1 MNTYK
6 PFKGLKVIELA
17 SVLAGPSVGMF
28 FAELG
33 ATVFK
38 IENPNTNGDITRGWK
53 LKNERDTG
61 TSAYYQSINWG
72 KKVKFWDLN
81 TSEYLQ
87 KLHKLVEKSDIVIA
101 NYKLNDDLKLG
112 VDYKTLKKI
121 NPSLIYGKIEG
132 FPDNRRVAF
141 DLVLQAETGF
151 MSMTGTPSS
160 GPVKMPVALIDL
172 LAGHQLK
179 EGILCALIKRN
190 KTGTGSLIKV
200 SLFDSA
206 ICSLVNQASN
216 YLLNNQIPK
225 PLGSLHPN
233 IAPYGEIFTTAD
245 NVQFTLAIGSEK
257 QFDDLLEILQIDKNK
272 KLINNQLRVKNRA
285 LLKEILKAK
294 ISKRTAKPLIKDML
308 IKNIP
313 FGEIKNLKEV
323 INGLDSSYFLNYK
336 NQNKILKTVAFK
348 PVNK

>member
-1 MNTYK
+1 
-6 PFKGLKVIELA
+6 
-17 SVLAGPSVGMF
+17 
-28 FAELG
+28 
-33 ATVFK
+33 
-38 IENPNTNGDITRGWK
+38 
-53 LKNERDTG
+53 
-61 TSAYYQSINWG
+61 
-72 KKVKFWDLN
+72 
-81 TSEYLQ
+81 
-87 KLHKLVEKSDIVIA
+87 
-101 NYKLNDDLKLG
+101 
-112 VDYKTLKKI
+112 
-121 NPSLIYGKIEG
+121 
-132 FPDNRRVAF
+132 
-141 DLVLQAETGF
+141 
-151 MSMTGTPSS
+151 
-160 GPVKMPVALIDL
+160 
-172 LAGHQLK
+172 
-179 EGILCALIKRN
+179 
-190 KTGTGSLIKV
+190 
-200 SLFDSA
+200 LFDSA